1 MSDIIVNT
9 VVAYLKIHIMT
20 KPLKKQANL
29 IPFVFVSESFVAGHQ
44 STTKQHVELP
54 LADQEQCIRKYQTL
68 GIPISADQL
77 CAGGVYAQ
85 DTCEGDSGNA
95 LMRLVSNAW
104 VIEGVVSFG
113 RGCGLQDWP
122 AVYTRVSNYVDWIQ
136 RNMRP

>member
-1 MSDIIVNT
+1 MCFRRLV
-9 VVAYLKIHIMT
+9 
-20 KPLKKQANL
+20 P
-29 IPFVFVSESFVAGHQ
+29 GHQ

-54 LADQEQCIRKYQTL
+54 LADQDQCIRKYLTL
-68 GIPISADQL
+68 GIPISDTQL

-95 LMRLVSNAW
+95 LMRFVSNAW

-113 RGCGLQDWP
+113 RGCGLEDWP

-136 RNMRP
+136 RRMRP